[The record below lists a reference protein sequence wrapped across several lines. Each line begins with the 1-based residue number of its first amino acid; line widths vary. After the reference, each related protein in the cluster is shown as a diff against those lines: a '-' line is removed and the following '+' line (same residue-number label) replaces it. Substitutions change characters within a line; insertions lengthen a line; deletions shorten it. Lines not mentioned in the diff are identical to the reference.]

1 MCIAEFFG
9 YALDTGSASRRQ
21 RSKSFLTATFIS
33 SLLSVCQAQT
43 NVLTQHNDIGRT
55 GQNLTETVLT
65 PQSVSSGN
73 FGKLYSVALDG
84 PAFAQPLYVSSVQIG
99 GVAHSVVFVATEH
112 DSVYALDANAAG
124 APLWKAS
131 LLDAAH
137 GAAAGATPDPISDTA
152 CDDAQGP
159 EYGITGTP
167 TIDLATGT
175 LYVVSLTYEGT
186 YPVQR
191 LHALDITSGAEKF
204 GGPIAIQAT
213 AAGAGTASSGGTL
226 SFDAKW
232 ENQRAAL
239 LFVNNTVYITWGS
252 HCDVGP
258 WHGWIM
264 GYSASTGTLQQTT
277 AFLTS
282 PNGSAAGIWMSGGGL
297 SADNI
302 NGIPRMFAATGNGSF
317 DAQGDWSD
325 SVLNLSLT
333 NGISVKDSF
342 TPYNQNILSQ
352 HDLDIGTGSVMV
364 LPDQPGANPHL
375 GLVISKQG
383 VMYLLNRDN
392 LGGYGASSDNAL
404 QEQFVPSAS
413 PYLGTSAYFN
423 GSVYLWPSQGS
434 LLQYSLSN
442 GLLSSAPISIG
453 GQSESGDSAFKGATP
468 SISANG
474 ATNGIVWAN
483 DGANYAAVQYLYAYD
498 ATDVSKLLWSSS
510 AIASRDGAG
519 AHKNSPFLR
528 SPTVRSFWSASIN
541 S

>member
-1 MCIAEFFG
+1 MLFKQLVFVTVVSG
-9 YALDTGSASRRQ
+9 LV
-21 RSKSFLTATFIS
+21 AT
-33 SLLSVCQAQT
+33 CEAQT

-65 PQSVSSGN
+65 PQSVSSGA
-73 FGKLYSVALDG
+73 FGKLYTIYLDG
-84 PAFAQPLYVSSVQIG
+84 SAFAQPLYVSSVQIG
-99 GVAHSVVFVATEH
+99 GFAHSVVFVATEH
-112 DSVYALDANAAG
+112 DSVYAFDANAGG
-124 APLWKAS
+124 AQLWKAS

-137 GAAAGATPDPISDTA
+137 GAAAGAIPDPISDTA

-167 TIDLATGT
+167 VIDLATGT

-204 GGPIAIQAT
+204 GGPITIQAT
-213 AAGAGTASSGGTL
+213 AAGTGTSSSGGTL

-232 ENQRAAL
+232 ENQRAGL
-239 LFVNNTVYITWGS
+239 LFVNNTVYIAWAS

-258 WHGWIM
+258 WHGWVM
-264 GYSASTGTLQQTT
+264 GYSAATGTLQQTA

-282 PNGSAAGIWMSGGGL
+282 PNGSAGGIWMSGGGL
-297 SADNI
+297 SADSI
-302 NGIPRMFAATGNGSF
+302 NGNPPRIFAATGNGSF
-317 DAQGDWSD
+317 DAQGDWGD

-333 NGISVKDSF
+333 NGISVEDSF
-342 TPYNQNILSQ
+342 TPYDQNTLSQ
-352 HDLDIGTGSVMV
+352 HDLDVGSGSVLV

-383 VMYLLNRDN
+383 VMYLVNRDN
-392 LGGYGASSDNAL
+392 LRGYGASSDNAV
-404 QEQFVPSAS
+404 QELYVPTAS
-413 PYLGTSAYFN
+413 PFLGSPAYFN
-423 GSVYLWPSQGS
+423 GDVYLWPSQGS
-434 LLQYSLSN
+434 LLQYSLTN
-442 GLLSSAPISIG
+442 GLLSSAPISVG
-453 GQSESGDSAFKGATP
+453 GQSESGDTAFKGATP

-474 ATNGIVWAN
+474 ATNGIVWAD
-483 DGANYAAVQYLYAYD
+483 DGASYAAVQYLYAYD

-510 AIASRDGAG
+510 AVASRDGAG
-519 AHKNSPFLR
+519 AQQKFAVPTIADGKVFW
-528 SPTVRSFWSASIN
+528 SPTIN